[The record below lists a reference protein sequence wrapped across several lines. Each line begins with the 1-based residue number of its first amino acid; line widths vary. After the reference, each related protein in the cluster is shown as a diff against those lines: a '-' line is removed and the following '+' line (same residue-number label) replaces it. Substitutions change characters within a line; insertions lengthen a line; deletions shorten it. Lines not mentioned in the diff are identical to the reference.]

1 MKTGNWIPVDKDIV
15 KYLPK
20 GGKPFSV
27 AEAYLSFRVDVD
39 NNREW
44 TINGYAVLWGWGR
57 TKVQRFTSDLL
68 DTGKGAKHESSNGHA
83 KDGQSICFKFKDL
96 SDESSKG
103 RATAKQESSTTNN
116 TNTKK
121 ERTSVPFEEIIALYH
136 QHCTSLPKVAKVTS
150 SRKSA
155 ISARWKEYGKSL
167 DFFSD
172 LFRGVEESDFLT
184 GRVKDFKADFD
195 WLMNPQNMVKIVE
208 GKYVNKTV
216 TPAESPS
223 WFTGGCM

>member
-96 SDESSKG
+96 SDESSKC
-103 RATAKQESSTTNN
+103 RATVKQESSTTNN
-116 TNTKK
+116 TNKRK
-121 ERTSVPFEEIIALYH
+121 EKPLPDSFERFWKVYPYKSAKEKAKAAWIKLDPSEEVVERIIAA
-136 QHCTSLPKVAKVTS
+136 VE
-150 SRKSA
+150 RK
-155 ISARWKEYGKSL
+155 R
-167 DFFSD
+167 
-172 LFRGVEESDFLT
+172 ESD
-184 GRVKDFKADFD
+184 A
-195 WLMNPQNMVKIVE
+195 WLEKG
-208 GKYVNKTV
+208 GKYIPLPTTYLNGRRWEDQEPEVA
-216 TPAESPS
+216 PAGNYEP
-223 WFTGGCM
+223 FVL